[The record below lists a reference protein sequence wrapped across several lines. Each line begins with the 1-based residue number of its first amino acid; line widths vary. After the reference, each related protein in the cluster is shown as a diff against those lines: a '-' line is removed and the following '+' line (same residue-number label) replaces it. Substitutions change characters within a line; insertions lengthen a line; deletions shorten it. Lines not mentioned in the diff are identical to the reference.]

1 MYILYV
7 QMMYYVILR
16 FTYFKDGVQYIN
28 QCLHLYEQYCG
39 CMVGVKGGLVKYE
52 NDSVILSNQC
62 NCDIY
67 NKQQLSSLAAVVQVQ
82 FDPENYNVTEGEV
95 VNITL
100 VTSTRNY
107 EFDFNVT
114 LLYVDGTATG
124 EPCS

>member
-1 MYILYV
+1 
-7 QMMYYVILR
+7 
-16 FTYFKDGVQYIN
+16 
-28 QCLHLYEQYCG
+28 
-39 CMVGVKGGLVKYE
+39 MVGVKGGLVKYE